1 MESNKNLLNYLDI
14 SFNKKYCERE
24 FKKNGKFKYLPF
36 LKNNNFYLNRFL
48 CIVNK
53 IILSNQVLFPYLY
66 DIDEDHIV
74 NKMLILSYI
83 KKNYNLKYIY
93 LTKNLIELYNND
105 DKYIEEKVVNY
116 YFVKYAFENDI
127 NFFNSITNT
136 IIKRLSLTFL
146 YGKLTSSNKI
156 KNKTIFIYIF
166 YYTYIKDIDFE
177 NEIYKKY
184 NLKISKDFANY
195 NDLYIFLK
203 NKGYV
208 DKFYNNYTKKIIKT
222 YKKTYKKILNHPL
235 FNEYIKKQKEEI
247 KLFSDIDI
255 LKMVDSDVDSKFNK
269 KYIKNKFIQ
278 LSKKY
283 NI

>member
-1 MESNKNLLNYLDI
+1 MDYNKNLLNYLDI
-14 SFNKKYCERE
+14 SYNKKYCERE

-48 CIVNK
+48 CIINK
-53 IILSNQVLFPYLY
+53 IILSDQILFPYLY
-66 DIDEDHIV
+66 DVDEDHIV
-74 NKMLILSYI
+74 NKMLILAYI
-83 KKNYNLKYIY
+83 KKKFNLKYFNLNKGIIQIY
-93 LTKNLIELYNND
+93 NGD
-105 DKYIEEKVVNY
+105 DEYIEEKVLNY
-116 YFVKYAFENDI
+116 YFIKYAIKNDM
-127 NFFNSITNT
+127 NFLKSITNT
-136 IIKRLSLTFL
+136 MLKRLTLTFL

-156 KNKTIFIYIF
+156 KNRQIFIYLF
-166 YYTYIKDIDFE
+166 YKNYIKEIDD
-177 NEIYKKY
+177 EIYKKY
-184 NLKISKDFANY
+184 NLKISKDFENY
-195 NDLYIFLK
+195 NHLYLFLK
-203 NKGYV
+203 DKGYV
-208 DKFYNNYTKKIIKT
+208 DKFYNNYSKKIIKN

-247 KLFSDIDI
+247 KLFSELDI